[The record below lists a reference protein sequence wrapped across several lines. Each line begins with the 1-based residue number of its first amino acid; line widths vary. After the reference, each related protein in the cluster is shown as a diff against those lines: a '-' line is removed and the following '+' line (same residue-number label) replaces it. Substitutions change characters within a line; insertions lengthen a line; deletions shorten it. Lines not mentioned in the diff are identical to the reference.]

1 MQQRHCP
8 QSRVTV
14 GRPISAVFFTFA
26 LSAAAAAT
34 IGCSTSGSD
43 GQGGQGGSGS
53 GMGGGNGTAGA
64 SGGGTGGT
72 AGRGA
77 AGASGG
83 GTGGAGVA
91 GSSGS
96 GGAPGGTGGMSGGD
110 AGMGDCMTPPPASQ
124 LVGWA
129 AMHPMNPN
137 GTTGGGSVAPTMVTT
152 TAAFN
157 TNAGGTAARVL
168 YVMGSLTGNFT
179 VGSNKTIVGLCG
191 ASLHGHVE
199 MNGSVNV
206 IFRNLTVVGYGV
218 GNCALDPS
226 FDPTVGCSSGADAI
240 SVVGGAQ
247 RLWIDHCDISDGTD
261 GNLDITNGSDMVTV
275 SWTKFHYTARTDNG
289 GNDSSG
295 ASGHRFSDLVGGGD
309 NVPGDAGKL
318 NVTWHHDWWADRV
331 SERQPRVRYGKNHIF
346 NNLYSGSGDD
356 YCVRAGMNA
365 QLLVENNAFINVSN
379 PQQFNSTVDQGTS
392 FITANNNLY
401 TGVTGSRSTGGG
413 GTAFTMPP
421 YTYMLDDTAG
431 LQAAIMAGA
440 GPQ

>member
-1 MQQRHCP
+1 MQQRHFAE
-8 QSRVTV
+8 SFVTV
-14 GRPISAVFFTFA
+14 GRPFSAAFFMFV
-26 LSAAAAAT
+26 LGVAAAAAV
-34 IGCSTSGSD
+34 GCSTSNGD
-43 GQGGQGGSGS
+43 GLGGQGGSGTGTGGTIGTGGAS
-53 GMGGGNGTAGA
+53 GGGTGGRSGVAGA
-64 SGGGTGGT
+64 SGGGTGGS
-72 AGRGA
+72 GV

-83 GTGGAGVA
+83 GTGGMTA
-91 GSSGS
+91 
-96 GGAPGGTGGMSGGD
+96 GTGGMSGGD
-110 AGMGDCMTPPPASQ
+110 AGMSNCMTPPPAGT

-137 GTTGGGSVAPTMVTT
+137 GTTGGGSITPTMVTT

-157 TNAGGTAARVL
+157 SNAGGTAARVL
-168 YVMGSLTGNFT
+168 YVTGSLTGNFS

-206 IFRNLTVVGYGV
+206 IFRNQTVVGYGV

-240 SVVGGAQ
+240 TVVGGAQ

-261 GNLDITNGSDMVTV
+261 GNLDITLGSDLVTV
-275 SWTKFHYTARTDNG
+275 SWTKFHYTARTDIG
-289 GNDSSG
+289 GSDSSG
-295 ASGHRFSDLVGGGD
+295 TSGHRFSDLVGGGD
-309 NVPGDAGKL
+309 NSPGDVGKL

-346 NNLYSGSGDD
+346 NSLYTGSGDD

-365 QLLVENNAFINVSN
+365 QLLVENNAFIGVSN
-379 PQQFNSTVDQGTS
+379 PQQFNSAADQMTS

-401 TGVTGSRSTGGG
+401 TGGSGSRSTGGG
-413 GTAFTMPP
+413 GPAFTTPP
-421 YTYMLDDTAG
+421 YMYTLDDTAG
-431 LQAAIMAGA
+431 LQAAITAAA
-440 GPQ
+440 GPH